1 MKRESTW
8 IEVTLRSLHT
18 DTRVSV
24 CVCLLSHQFV
34 DLANLLFTFSIN
46 RIEGCLNNPLVIF
59 MVATLMSKD
68 RSEESLPRCRF
79 APNRFQIPL
88 FRFVNDPTHPN
99 DERFAPPSH
108 PLPPPPLIPRI
119 LQRCR
124 LVVAS
129 DVGQFR
135 WDWNFWLAQ
144 RKLDKIH
151 GRLICIRKWVALE
164 KINKNETE

>member
-1 MKRESTW
+1 M
-8 IEVTLRSLHT
+8 RSLHT

-108 PLPPPPLIPRI
+108 PLHPPPHPKDLTALPIGGCFRRRSVSLGLKFLIGS
-119 LQRCR
+119 
-124 LVVAS
+124 AK
-129 DVGQFR
+129 VGQNSR
-135 WDWNFWLAQ
+135 PPHLHT
-144 RKLDKIH
+144 KV
-151 GRLICIRKWVALE
+151 GRAGK
-164 KINKNETE
+164 NK

>member
-1 MKRESTW
+1 M
-8 IEVTLRSLHT
+8 RSLHT

-108 PLPPPPLIPRI
+108 PLHPLPSSQGSYSVADWWL
-119 LQRCR
+119 LQTSVSFVGIEISDW
-124 LVVAS
+124 LSESWTKFTAAS
-129 DVGQFR
+129 FAYESGSR
-135 WDWNFWLAQ
+135 W
-144 RKLDKIH
+144 KK
-151 GRLICIRKWVALE
+151 
-164 KINKNETE
+164 